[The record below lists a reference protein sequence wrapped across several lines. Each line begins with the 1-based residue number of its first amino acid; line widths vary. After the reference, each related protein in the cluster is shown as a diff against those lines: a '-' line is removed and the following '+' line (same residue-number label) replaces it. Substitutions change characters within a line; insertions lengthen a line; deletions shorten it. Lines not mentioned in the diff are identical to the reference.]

1 MATQLFGRA
10 DSALINAAYKASAAN
25 TPKDLAPIHARMAAA
40 YKVDIDSTAKLWK
53 KGIKET
59 GKAAVRLSEQVKL
72 NKMGREEVSEWK
84 NPEGSGAFTHFDNNG
99 NQTDVGMGSHEDI
112 LKTVRQGLV
121 YNSLLGGSTEDK
133 KTRKANRTQLKKIRD
148 NVRASTKGF
157 LVIKETAQ
165 AMIES
170 DSYNPAASKGNGQLF
185 LHALLSNGK
194 PLKGGQRAVMGWT
207 QEGVMTFAFTDKDGN
222 AIEDG
227 FGKAMTLQHGE
238 IDALLTPNYDEGRTA
253 IGGAILGAAKD
264 GAKGLPRDPVVLNN
278 LVKNTVKTPAQFSDL
293 SNWTGAN
300 IEATLADK
308 LHGIKFDG
316 SGEAVNDE
324 TELSELI
331 FSNLD
336 VTQWDTIP
344 EGEEASDGVIDGRD
358 FANPENYEKLL
369 SAILN
374 PKDPAFDLGLSNQIL
389 AMHFGESADKLHG
402 PMLDRYNKS
411 KNAGGG
417 GGGGGGGKTTN
428 TIELPWGTF
437 NNPSTFGNSKAKYT
451 TQLANVNRIADKKRV
466 VDGENTYE
474 WDTADQKYKQTRLG
488 ENELEE
494 DTRYTQAEL
503 MGIVSP
509 YYGNVP
515 SDFNFGGRT
524 ESSVPA
530 AAPVLENLT
539 ININDKLIPIKEI
552 DAGAYTFIDG
562 KPYTKKQFFKAIQ
575 SKRLSQKQVE
585 EGGKIAQQ
593 LQNKRG

>member
-1 MATQLFGRA
+1 MCLFIFSWKQLRRSDLETFSQPGKIGTSSITA
-10 DSALINAAYKASAAN
+10 NGTSTSSYSSSTSTISTISSSSVSVDSITVS
-25 TPKDLAPIHARMAAA
+25 
-40 YKVDIDSTAKLWK
+40 STSSSSST
-53 KGIKET
+53 ISIT
-59 GKAAVRLSEQVKL
+59 
-72 NKMGREEVSEWK
+72 
-84 NPEGSGAFTHFDNNG
+84 SGA
-99 NQTDVGMGSHEDI
+99 
-112 LKTVRQGLV
+112 
-121 YNSLLGGSTEDK
+121 
-133 KTRKANRTQLKKIRD
+133 
-148 NVRASTKGF
+148 
-157 LVIKETAQ
+157 
-165 AMIES
+165 
-170 DSYNPAASKGNGQLF
+170 
-185 LHALLSNGK
+185 
-194 PLKGGQRAVMGWT
+194 
-207 QEGVMTFAFTDKDGN
+207 
-222 AIEDG
+222 
-227 FGKAMTLQHGE
+227 
-238 IDALLTPNYDEGRTA
+238 
-253 IGGAILGAAKD
+253 
-264 GAKGLPRDPVVLNN
+264 
-278 LVKNTVKTPAQFSDL
+278 
-293 SNWTGAN
+293 
-300 IEATLADK
+300 
-308 LHGIKFDG
+308 
-316 SGEAVNDE
+316 
-324 TELSELI
+324 
-331 FSNLD
+331 
-336 VTQWDTIP
+336 
-344 EGEEASDGVIDGRD
+344 
-358 FANPENYEKLL
+358 
-369 SAILN
+369 
-374 PKDPAFDLGLSNQIL
+374 
-389 AMHFGESADKLHG
+389 
-402 PMLDRYNKS
+402 
-411 KNAGGG
+411 GG